1 LPTLSIKNFYEGKN
15 VLLTGCTGFLGKVI
29 LEKLMR
35 TCPGIN
41 KFYIMVRPKRNKE
54 PFERIKNEILN
65 SYVFSVVKKQ
75 HEDFYA
81 WAESKMVPI
90 VGDLVVD
97 NLGLSDAHREMV
109 VNDCNIIINSAASVN
124 FDDPLQEAL

>member
-1 LPTLSIKNFYEGKN
+1 
-15 VLLTGCTGFLGKVI
+15 
-29 LEKLMR
+29 
-35 TCPGIN
+35 
-41 KFYIMVRPKRNKE
+41 MVRAKRNKE
-54 PFERIKNEILN
+54 PFARIKNEILN

-97 NLGLSDAHREMV
+97 NLGMSDAHREMI
-109 VNDCNIIINSAASVN
+109 VNDCNVIINSAASVN
-124 FDDPLQEAL
+124 FDDPL